1 MSPRFSGR
9 HCARATSQRSTWPLE
24 RYYPRLRL
32 IHQSWVMQRSQIQRL
47 GLNVVSFSHNKD
59 NHSAKVPMALTHLWW
74 FEGNLSSSTLGLD
87 HPWSLIPGHSLRPPS
102 SCHSPEQQRQ
112 LGCSFTFQQLL
123 QEEWWGR
130 VSSGEVGIKW
140 GAMRGWDGPRRGQ
153 VGDDLLSSLWPWAG
167 LIQASP
173 LCFLY
178 PLGLS
183 RAELPASSCTH

>member
-1 MSPRFSGR
+1 MGHAKVSNTAFRTECCFPFLI
-9 HCARATSQRSTWPLE
+9 TKTTIQQRCPWPLHI
-24 RYYPRLRL
+24 YGGLREISLPPPWAL
-32 IHQSWVMQRSQIQRL
+32 I
-47 GLNVVSFSHNKD
+47 
-59 NHSAKVPMALTHLWW
+59 T
-74 FEGNLSSSTLGLD
+74 
-87 HPWSLIPGHSLRPPS
+87 PGHSSLVTHWGHPAPVTA
-102 SCHSPEQQRQ
+102 PGQQRQ

-130 VSSGEVGIKW
+130 VRSGEVGTKW

-153 VGDDLLSSLWPWAG
+153 VGEDLLSSLWPWAG